1 MKIAVCIGIA
11 VFMLAD
17 TFVMWCLCRVGGL
30 ADRHAES
37 SAAREDENG
46 KGKEPPHQTT

>member
-30 ADRHAES
+30 ADRRAES
-37 SAAREDENG
+37 SAAHEDGNG

>member
-1 MKIAVCIGIA
+1 MKIAVWIGIA

-17 TFVMWCLCRVGGL
+17 TFMMWCLCRAGGL
-30 ADRHAES
+30 ADRRAES
-37 SAAREDENG
+37 RTAREDENG